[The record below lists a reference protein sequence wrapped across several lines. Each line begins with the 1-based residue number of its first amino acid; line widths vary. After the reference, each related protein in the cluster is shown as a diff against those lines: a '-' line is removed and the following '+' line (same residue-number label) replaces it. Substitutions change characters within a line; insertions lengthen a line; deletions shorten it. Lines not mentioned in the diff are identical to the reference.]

1 MAMMTRARM
10 IYLKTQRHKII
21 LIRNVEHIPFVFKR
35 NPALDCK
42 W

>member
-1 MAMMTRARM
+1 MAMMTQARM

-21 LIRNVEHIPFVFKR
+21 LIRNVEHIPFVFKG
-35 NPALDCK
+35 NPALACK